1 MTCCD
6 VSRGVSALFSLT
18 LSWVNAAPSRRTI
31 SNFKVWSWHSGPD
44 LDVMDNPSSV
54 ITQVSRDEEGNKAAG
69 ERGKL
74 LIYLY
79 YIYINFFLNT
89 PVQSCQGKKGK
100 EKFCNSW
107 TPSLS
112 SKLLMSSSTDKA
124 SVRKVD
130 RKQVRARRPRCCVYI
145 MAAALW
151 PLMKSKGNDVQL
163 VETSVI
169 VVRLKAFPGPP

>member
-6 VSRGVSALFSLT
+6 VSRGVSALFSLS

-54 ITQVSRDEEGNKAAG
+54 ITQVSRDEDGNKAAG

-74 LIYLY
+74 LIYLL
-79 YIYINFFLNT
+79 YIYYFLKY
-89 PVQSCQGKKGK
+89 PCAVMSGEKGK

-107 TPSLS
+107 TPSLR

-130 RKQVRARRPRCCVYI
+130 RKQVGARRPRCCVYI

>member
-1 MTCCD
+1 MKREIKPRE
-6 VSRGVSALFSLT
+6 RGVSCLF
-18 LSWVNAAPSRRTI
+18 
-31 SNFKVWSWHSGPD
+31 
-44 LDVMDNPSSV
+44 
-54 ITQVSRDEEGNKAAG
+54 
-69 ERGKL
+69 
-74 LIYLY
+74 IYNI
-79 YIYINFFLNT
+79 YIYILIFLNT
-89 PVQSCQGKKGK
+89 PVQSCQEKKGK
-100 EKFCNSW
+100 EKFCNSG